1 MEIIFEIDIF
11 ETEFITRKR
20 RDGTN
25 RFMKGVT
32 QLDFSNNSI
41 SDLSALPM
49 ACKMLRGKVNL
60 QKNCVH
66 IHIDFFQVDVLN
78 LQNNLIEELD
88 GANFENCSQIK
99 KLILTG
105 NPIKSFNP
113 MIFQKMKRLSSL
125 EIDLHDD
132 ACWSTKGK

>member
-1 MEIIFEIDIF
+1 
-11 ETEFITRKR
+11 
-20 RDGTN
+20 
-25 RFMKGVT
+25 MKGVT

-60 QKNCVH
+60 QKMLFSYKNV
-66 IHIDFFQVDVLN
+66 FFQVDVLN
-78 LQNNLIEELD
+78 LQNNSIEELD

-99 KLILTG
+99 RLVLTG

-113 MIFQKMKRLSSL
+113 LIFQKMKRLSSL

>member
-1 MEIIFEIDIF
+1 MILNYFRINFKSFSKLSIF

-49 ACKMLRGKVNL
+49 ACKMLRGKVNFKKF
-60 QKNCVH
+60 QKNSK
-66 IHIDFFQVDVLN
+66 F
-78 LQNNLIEELD
+78 
-88 GANFENCSQIK
+88 
-99 KLILTG
+99 
-105 NPIKSFNP
+105 
-113 MIFQKMKRLSSL
+113 
-125 EIDLHDD
+125 
-132 ACWSTKGK
+132 STAFLG

>member
-1 MEIIFEIDIF
+1 MILNYFRINFKSFSKLSIF

-49 ACKMLRGKVNL
+49 ACKMLRGKVNVKKFKDF
-60 QKNCVH
+60 QKNQ
-66 IHIDFFQVDVLN
+66 DFQ
-78 LQNNLIEELD
+78 
-88 GANFENCSQIK
+88 
-99 KLILTG
+99 
-105 NPIKSFNP
+105 
-113 MIFQKMKRLSSL
+113 
-125 EIDLHDD
+125 
-132 ACWSTKGK
+132 